1 MTARVECSTCKGTG
15 SGVAFVDYGPPREH
29 ESGLYSIPCPR
40 CDGVGSMTVADHA
53 RHIQL
58 RAEGARLRAHRV
70 AVGASLRALSER
82 LGVSATEVSSWE
94 RGKAEMSATCRAWM
108 TAGGAL

>member
-15 SGVAFVDYGPPREH
+15 CTLAFVDYGPPRKH
-29 ESGLYSIPCPR
+29 ESGLYSIPCPS
-40 CDGVGSMTVADHA
+40 CDGVGSMTAADHA
-53 RHIQL
+53 LHLRL

-70 AVGASLRALSER
+70 AVGASLRSLSKH

-94 RGKAEMSATCRAWM
+94 RGKVAMSDACRAWM